1 MQATSVKRIERT
13 EQILHSLDRFGFLSR
28 SHIQRLHRLGGDRN
42 AQRVLKNMEE
52 YLQSFREE
60 EYGTVY
66 YLNRV
71 GRQMIGS
78 QKVVR
83 RTLQIKHILMRNDF
97 YFHIGCPGNWR
108 NEIKVTDGQTT
119 LVTDALFIKDK
130 RHNFLEVDNT
140 QSMTENSAK
149 VKRYKE
155 MFDRGLFQ
163 KEFGYFPH
171 LHIVT
176 VCKSRVKRFAELVNG
191 LPAQV
196 YLINDIM

>member
-1 MQATSVKRIERT
+1 MQTAATKRIERQ

-42 AQRVLKNMEE
+42 AQKVLKCMEE
-52 YLQSFREE
+52 YLQSFRED

-78 QKVVR
+78 KKIVR
-83 RTLQIKHILMRNDF
+83 RTLQTKHTLMRNDY
-97 YFHIGCPGNWR
+97 YFHMGCPVNWR
-108 NEIKVTDGQTT
+108 NEIKVTDGKTT
-119 LVTDALFIKDK
+119 LVTDALFTKNK

-140 QSMTENSAK
+140 QSMAENSTK
-149 VKRYKE
+149 LKRYKE
-155 MFDRGLFQ
+155 MFHRGLFQ
-163 KEFGYFPH
+163 NEFGYFPT

-176 VCKSRVKRFAELVNG
+176 VSRSRVRRFTELCEG
-191 LPAQV
+191 LPIEVCQ
-196 YLINDIM
+196 INDIM

>member
-1 MQATSVKRIERT
+1 MQTTAAKRIERQ
-13 EQILHSLDRFGFLSR
+13 ERILHSLDRFGFLSR

-66 YLNRV
+66 YLSRA

-78 QKVVR
+78 QKVMR
-83 RTLQIKHILMRNDF
+83 RTLQIRHILMRNDF
-97 YFHIGCPGNWR
+97 YFFMGCPGKWG

-119 LVTDALFIKDK
+119 LVPDALFIRDK

-140 QSMTENSAK
+140 QSMTENSTK
-149 VKRYKE
+149 IKRYRD

-163 KEFGYFPH
+163 KEFGYFPT

-176 VCKSRVKRFAELVNG
+176 VNKSRIRRFTELCEGMPVK
-191 LPAQV
+191 V
-196 YLINDIM
+196 YYKEDIR